1 MMPLTPWVKRLLI
14 ANVVVF
20 LLSTMAMPELYRIGM
35 LVPSA
40 ALLRPWTLIT
50 YMFLHAG
57 FAHLFFNMLGLIFF
71 GPRLEDRLGSR
82 DFMKLYLWG
91 GIGGAVLSFVFAPQF
106 AVVGASAAV
115 YAVLMGFAVFWPR
128 ERVYIYGI
136 LPVEAWLLV
145 GAFVLIS
152 IGLGV
157 GGDRSGVAHYA
168 HLGGL
173 VTGFVYLRWR
183 DWRRG
188 AARRDFKRKVQD
200 TGSGAGSDRAALQ
213 RWETIDTSLLHELN
227 RDEVRA
233 LLAKARTLGVRALTL
248 DERAFL
254 DRMSVRH

>member
-20 LLSTMAMPELYRIGM
+20 LLSAVVPAVYRLGM
-35 LVPSA
+35 LVPAA
-40 ALLRPWTLIT
+40 ALFRPWTLLT

-57 FAHLFFNMLGLIFF
+57 FGHIFFNMLGLVFF
-71 GPRLEDRLGSR
+71 GPRLEDRLGSA
-82 DFMKLYLWG
+82 DFLKLYLWG
-91 GIGGAVLSFVFAPQF
+91 GIGGAVLSFVFAPEY

-145 GAFVLIS
+145 GGFVVLS
-152 IGLGV
+152 IMLGV
-157 GGDRSGVAHYA
+157 GGDRSGTAHFA

-173 VTGFVYLRWR
+173 VTGFVFLRWR

-188 AARRDFKRKVQD
+188 AARREFRRKVQESPSPAV
-200 TGSGAGSDRAALQ
+200 TERAALE
-213 RWETIDTSLLHELN
+213 RWGAIDTRVLHELN
-227 RDEVRA
+227 RLEVEA
-233 LLAKARTLGVRALTL
+233 LLAKARALGVRSLSLA
-248 DERAFL
+248 ERAFL
-254 DRMSVRH
+254 DRMSTRH